1 MTDEVADVRA
11 PVHARVR
18 HGLRKPAN
26 WFALLRFAIVGA
38 SGYVVNIVV
47 YTLLVHGAG
56 VEYLLAATIAFLVAV
71 TNNFVW
77 NRHWTFRAGD
87 GRARFQAVRF
97 FVVSLVAFAVS
108 LVLLQLLVAEA
119 GLPKVVAQA
128 IAVAAVTPLNFAG
141 NKLWSFSSR

>member
-1 MTDEVADVRA
+1 SRQMTDELAAVRS

-38 SGYVVNIVV
+38 SGYVINLAV
-47 YTLLVHGAG
+47 YTLLVHAAG
-56 VEYLLAATIAFLVAV
+56 VNYLVAPTIACLVAV

-77 NRHWTFRAGD
+77 NGHWTFGARD
-87 GRARFQAVRF
+87 GRARFQAMRF
-97 FVVSLVAFAVS
+97 FVVSVVAFAVS
-108 LVLLQLLVAEA
+108 LGLLQLLVAGA
-119 GLPKVVAQA
+119 GLPKVVGQA

-141 NKLWSFSSR
+141 NK